1 MEIKELRYFKAI
13 ATLSSFSKAA
23 VQLRI
28 AQPALSRQ
36 MQKLERN
43 LGTKIFQRQG
53 RSIGLTAAGRTLL
66 GEVDHILRQL
76 ELARLAVA
84 GTVSQAT
91 GHISL
96 GVTPATG
103 RQLLPSLLEKYRERC
118 PAVTIHVVEGF
129 GGYLH
134 EWLVDGR
141 ADIAVLYNPS
151 NSSELVIKPLGT
163 ESLHLIGSA
172 RRSEPMR
179 PRYRLSD
186 VTALPLILPRRAHSL
201 RNVIDSAL
209 AQQKLSI
216 RPIIEVDG
224 DATLRSLVRK
234 GLGYTIMTY
243 SSVAEDIQRGDLRAS
258 PIERPEIVF
267 TLAAAVRNEVRENQ
281 AVKEMLSLIEEET
294 DRLIQ
299 SGEWRCEKYR
309 AGARK
314 DGAAERDSPRQSSAS
329 PRRRAAAKTS
339 RAGSISPKPSRS
351 GRGRS
356 PA

>member
-43 LGTKIFQRQG
+43 LGTKIFQREG
-53 RSIGLTAAGRTLL
+53 RSIGLTGAGKVLL
-66 GEVDHILRQL
+66 GEVDQILRQL
-76 ELARLAVA
+76 ELTRLAVV

-118 PAVTIHVVEGF
+118 PAVTVHVVEGF

-141 ADIAVLYNPS
+141 ADLAILYNPS
-151 NSSELVIKPLGT
+151 NSSELVVKPLGT
-163 ESLHLIGSA
+163 EPLHLIGSA
-172 RRSEPMR
+172 WRAEPMR
-179 PRYRLSD
+179 PRYRLSE
-186 VTALPLILPRRAHSL
+186 VATLPLILPRRAHSL
-201 RNVIDSAL
+201 RSVIDTTL

-224 DATLRSLVRK
+224 DSTLRSLVRK
-234 GLGYTIMTY
+234 GLGYTIMTR
-243 SSVAEDIQRGDLRAS
+243 SSVAEDILRGDLRAS

-267 TLAAAVRNEVRENQ
+267 TLATVVRNEVRENQ
-281 AVKEMLSLIEEET
+281 AVKEMLELVEEEV
-294 DRLIQ
+294 DRLIE
-299 SGEWRCEKYR
+299 SGEWRCEKYQPEVRRKRPTAR
-309 AGARK
+309 ASSR
-314 DGAAERDSPRQSSAS
+314 AEKAS
-329 PRRRAAAKTS
+329 PRRRAAAKPVS
-339 RAGSISPKPSRS
+339 KAISPKPSRS